1 MLDRKKRRE
10 IVRVKKILLV
20 AYLGLLAV
28 SGIWKVWMPLDIPPR
43 ENQETAIL
51 GMSDSGSDGVRIRYL
66 DTITEGE
73 KELPVLVLLHGS
85 PMASEVFD
93 KMVPLFQDRFRVVVP
108 DLPGFGRSERE
119 VEDYSI
125 AAHADYLASLLSFL
139 EVEQCHVFGYSMGGG
154 VALEY
159 SVRYP
164 DKVRS
169 LVLAS
174 SIGLQD
180 YELLGDY
187 TLNHALHAAQLFC
200 IWSIDWLVP
209 HFGWL
214 DRMLINTRYAR
225 NFYDTDQRPL
235 RHALEQWSKPVLLI
249 HGVDDGL
256 VSIETAKAHERLLP
270 QAQASYFEGEG
281 HLLIVNRS
289 ADVSERVARFVSE
302 VESGTAQTRDDFPH
316 NSASFDEL
324 PRRSGWVMATLLGVA
339 TFASEDLA
347 CIGGGLLASRGA
359 ISLQLAILGCLLGI
373 FVGDFAIYF
382 MGRFLGKPA
391 IDLPV
396 IRSVLKKERVERCAR
411 WIDEKGVALIV
422 STRFVPGS
430 RVPTYFAAGVLR
442 ANPLKFGFGL
452 FVASAIWTPAIV
464 GLSFVLGGQFIDFFE
479 VNEGWALLGLL
490 VSALLIL
497 LLARVGVSLATW
509 RGRRLLYSRF
519 KRITRWEFWPM
530 WFFYPPV
537 VVFLLW
543 KMLRSRSVTL
553 LTTVNPCMPESGL
566 VYESKGGIL
575 SHLEKHGSPVGRFR
589 IIPKDWDLGRKQDCI
604 ETFKTEYDLDYP
616 FAIKAD
622 VGQRGEGVSIVKSKE
637 ESDGVFEDHDEDLIL
652 QEFLPGREFGVFYY
666 RIPGAKEGH
675 VYSVTDKRFVSVTG
689 DGSSTLEELILRD
702 ERAVCMARFYL
713 DAHQRSLDHVIPRG
727 VVFPLTELG
736 THCRGALFLD
746 GARFITPALER
757 SMDEMSRGVDG
768 FHFGRYDIRVPSEE
782 DLMNGQNI
790 RIIELNGLT
799 SESTNIYDPKH
810 SLWFAY
816 KTLFKQ
822 YNIAFEIAQKSVSLG
837 NRPSGLASI
846 VRLCWRYFLGKG
858 PAD

>member
-1 MLDRKKRRE
+1 
-10 IVRVKKILLV
+10 
-20 AYLGLLAV
+20 
-28 SGIWKVWMPLDIPPR
+28 
-43 ENQETAIL
+43 
-51 GMSDSGSDGVRIRYL
+51 
-66 DTITEGE
+66 
-73 KELPVLVLLHGS
+73 
-85 PMASEVFD
+85 
-93 KMVPLFQDRFRVVVP
+93 
-108 DLPGFGRSERE
+108 
-119 VEDYSI
+119 
-125 AAHADYLASLLSFL
+125 
-139 EVEQCHVFGYSMGGG
+139 
-154 VALEY
+154 
-159 SVRYP
+159 
-164 DKVRS
+164 
-169 LVLAS
+169 
-174 SIGLQD
+174 
-180 YELLGDY
+180 
-187 TLNHALHAAQLFC
+187 
-200 IWSIDWLVP
+200 
-209 HFGWL
+209 
-214 DRMLINTRYAR
+214 
-225 NFYDTDQRPL
+225 
-235 RHALEQWSKPVLLI
+235 
-249 HGVDDGL
+249 
-256 VSIETAKAHERLLP
+256 
-270 QAQASYFEGEG
+270 
-281 HLLIVNRS
+281 
-289 ADVSERVARFVSE
+289 
-302 VESGTAQTRDDFPH
+302 
-316 NSASFDEL
+316 
-324 PRRSGWVMATLLGVA
+324 
-339 TFASEDLA
+339 
-347 CIGGGLLASRGA
+347 
-359 ISLQLAILGCLLGI
+359 
-373 FVGDFAIYF
+373 
-382 MGRFLGKPA
+382 
-391 IDLPV
+391 
-396 IRSVLKKERVERCAR
+396 
-411 WIDEKGVALIV
+411 
-422 STRFVPGS
+422 
-430 RVPTYFAAGVLR
+430 
-442 ANPLKFGFGL
+442 
-452 FVASAIWTPAIV
+452 
-464 GLSFVLGGQFIDFFE
+464 
-479 VNEGWALLGLL
+479 
-490 VSALLIL
+490 
-497 LLARVGVSLATW
+497 
-509 RGRRLLYSRF
+509 
-519 KRITRWEFWPM
+519 M

>member
-1 MLDRKKRRE
+1 L
-10 IVRVKKILLV
+10 
-20 AYLGLLAV
+20 
-28 SGIWKVWMPLDIPPR
+28 
-43 ENQETAIL
+43 
-51 GMSDSGSDGVRIRYL
+51 
-66 DTITEGE
+66 
-73 KELPVLVLLHGS
+73 
-85 PMASEVFD
+85 
-93 KMVPLFQDRFRVVVP
+93 
-108 DLPGFGRSERE
+108 
-119 VEDYSI
+119 
-125 AAHADYLASLLSFL
+125 
-139 EVEQCHVFGYSMGGG
+139 C
-154 VALEY
+154 
-159 SVRYP
+159 
-164 DKVRS
+164 
-169 LVLAS
+169 
-174 SIGLQD
+174 
-180 YELLGDY
+180 
-187 TLNHALHAAQLFC
+187 
-200 IWSIDWLVP
+200 
-209 HFGWL
+209 
-214 DRMLINTRYAR
+214 
-225 NFYDTDQRPL
+225 
-235 RHALEQWSKPVLLI
+235 
-249 HGVDDGL
+249 
-256 VSIETAKAHERLLP
+256 
-270 QAQASYFEGEG
+270 
-281 HLLIVNRS
+281 
-289 ADVSERVARFVSE
+289 
-302 VESGTAQTRDDFPH
+302 
-316 NSASFDEL
+316 
-324 PRRSGWVMATLLGVA
+324 
-339 TFASEDLA
+339 
-347 CIGGGLLASRGA
+347 
-359 ISLQLAILGCLLGI
+359 
-373 FVGDFAIYF
+373 
-382 MGRFLGKPA
+382 
-391 IDLPV
+391 
-396 IRSVLKKERVERCAR
+396 KKERVERCAR

>member
-1 MLDRKKRRE
+1 MLDRKKRRD
-10 IVRVKKILLV
+10 IVKAKKRLLV
-20 AYLGLLAV
+20 AYLGLLV
-28 SGIWKVWMPLDIPPR
+28 ISGIWKEWIPLDIPPR

-51 GMSDSGSDGVRIRYL
+51 GTSKSDSDRVRVRYL
-66 DTITEGE
+66 DTAVEGRDE
-73 KELPVLVLLHGS
+73 QPVLVLLHGS

-93 KMVPLFQDRFRVVVP
+93 EVVPLLQDRFRVVVP

-119 VEDYSI
+119 VDDYSI
-125 AAHADYLASLLSFL
+125 AAHSDYLASLLNVL
-139 EVEQCHVFGYSMGGG
+139 EIEQCHIIGYGMGGG

-159 SVRYP
+159 GVRYP
-164 DKVRS
+164 HKARS
-169 LVLAS
+169 LVLVS
-174 SIGLQD
+174 SIGLQE
-180 YELLGDY
+180 YKLLGDY
-187 TLNHALHAAQLFC
+187 TLNHTLHAAQLFC

-214 DRMLINTRYAR
+214 DRMRLNKRYAR

-235 RHALEQWSKPVLLI
+235 RHALEQWSEPALLI
-249 HGVDDGL
+249 HGVEDGL

-270 QAQASYFEGEG
+270 QAQATYFEEEG

-289 ADVSERVARFVSE
+289 TDVSERVARFVSE
-302 VESGTAQTRDDFPH
+302 VELGAAQTRDDFPL
-316 NSASFDEL
+316 NSASFDKFT
-324 PRRSGWVMATLLGVA
+324 RRNGWVMATLLGIA

-359 ISLQLAILGCLLGI
+359 ISLELAILGCLLGI

-391 IDLPV
+391 LNLPV

-411 WIDEKGVALIV
+411 WIDEKGIALVV

-452 FVASAIWTPAIV
+452 FVASAVWTPAIV

-479 VNEGWALLGLL
+479 ANEGWALLGLL
-490 VSALLIL
+490 VSAIFTL
-497 LLARVGVSLATW
+497 LLARIGVSLATW

-519 KRITRWEFWPM
+519 KRMTRWEFWPI

-537 VVFLLW
+537 VIYLLW
-543 KMLRSRSVTL
+543 KMLCNRSVTL
-553 LTTVNPCMPESGL
+553 LTAVNPCMPESGL
-566 VYESKGGIL
+566 VYESKGAIL

-589 IIPKDWDLGRKQDCI
+589 IIPKDWDLDRKQACI
-604 ETFKTEYDLDYP
+604 EAFKTAYGLDYP

-622 VGQRGEGVSIVKSKE
+622 VGQRGEGVSIVKSMEAAK
-637 ESDGVFEDHDEDLIL
+637 GVFEAHDEDLIL
-652 QEFLPGREFGVFYY
+652 QEFLPGREYGVFYY
-666 RIPGAKEGH
+666 RIPGEKEGH
-675 VYSVTDKRFVSVTG
+675 VYSVTDKRFVAITG
-689 DGSSTLEELILRD
+689 DGSSTLEELILRG

-713 DAHQRSLDHVIPRG
+713 EAHQKSLDHVLPKG
-727 VVFPLTELG
+727 DVFPLTELG

-746 GARFITPALER
+746 GAKFITPVLER
-757 SMDEMSRGVDG
+757 SIDDMSRGVDG
-768 FHFGRYDIRVPSEE
+768 FYFGRYDVRVPSEE

-810 SLWFAY
+810 SVWFAY
-816 KTLFKQ
+816 QTLFKQ
-822 YNIAFEIAQKSVSLG
+822 YDLAFEIAQKSVSLG
-837 NRPSGLASI
+837 NSPSKLTSI
-846 VRLCWRYFLGKG
+846 VRLCWRYFSGKG